1 MPRIEFTGEN
11 HDLWWNT
18 IGERS
23 GCGASTYDIC
33 RKCLINKPVEKI
45 IESMEPYSDCGEEP
59 RGTGVNAFS
68 VDICYGE
75 ENRHDLG
82 ATYRC
87 VVCDKELKKIDN
99 NVPPSFKKGKN

>member
-1 MPRIEFTGEN
+1 MPRVEFTGEN

-23 GCGASTYDIC
+23 GCGGSIYDIC
-33 RKCLINKPVEKI
+33 NKCLVNVPVQKI
-45 IESMEPYSDCGEEP
+45 IASMEPYSDCGEEP
-59 RGTGVNAFS
+59 RGTGVNAYE

-75 ENRHDLG
+75 ENYYDLG

-87 VVCDKELKKIDN
+87 VVCDKALKKIDN
-99 NVPPSFKKGKN
+99 RVSPLWKKRNS

>member
-18 IGERS
+18 IGERL
-23 GCGASTYDIC
+23 GCGGSTYDIC
-33 RKCLINKPVEKI
+33 NKCLVSVPVQKI
-45 IESMEPYSDCGEEP
+45 IASMEPYSDCGQEP
-59 RGTGVNAFS
+59 RGTGVNPYE

-75 ENRHDLG
+75 ENYYDLG

-87 VVCDKELKKIDN
+87 VVCDKPLKKIDN
-99 NVPPSFKKGKN
+99 RVSPLWKKRNS